1 MDIPNTFRFS
11 TKLEIFTHKDHNE
24 IDLIMT
30 QFLTRG
36 PEYWEMEE
44 AFGRIEFK
52 NPDIEEQIKQLCE
65 ELLKRDLVYWTE

>member
-1 MDIPNTFRFS
+1 
-11 TKLEIFTHKDHNE
+11 
-24 IDLIMT
+24 MT